1 MIEFREISKEEK
13 ENIFDYLEDLRESGQ
28 INMFD
33 AAPYVAEAFGI
44 NKYQAREILS
54 EWMNNYESMEKRWVN
69 WNGEN

>member
-1 MIEFREISKEEK
+1 MIEFREISNDEK
-13 ENIFDYLEDLRESGQ
+13 ENIFNYLEDLRDSGQ
-28 INMFD
+28 INMFG

-69 WNGEN
+69 WNGEK

>member
-1 MIEFREISKEEK
+1 MIEFREISKDEK

-28 INMFD
+28 INMFG

-54 EWMNNYESMEKRWVN
+54 EWMNSYKSEET
-69 WNGEN
+69 